1 MNTAYGVGLL
11 AATAIVFAWAY
22 GQYRRPQ
29 PRRWTKSEAITVT
42 LTLFMTALLSFG
54 VSFLGTAAANFEN
67 ETHLLE
73 AAIVGGVS
81 LVLCWVLV
89 PKLMAPGWVA
99 GEQDAGMAVPPPAN
113 DPHPKTPANAGGSAR
128 QKRRAA

>member
-1 MNTAYGVGLL
+1 MNMAYGVGLL

-29 PRRWTKSEAITVT
+29 PGRWTKSEFATVA

-54 VSFLGTAAANFEN
+54 VAFLGTAAASFEN

-73 AAIVGGVS
+73 AAVVGGLG
-81 LVLCWVLV
+81 LVLCWILV
-89 PKLMAPGWVA
+89 PRLMAPGRVA
-99 GEQDAGMAVPPPAN
+99 GEQDTDLSVPPPAN
-113 DPHPKTPANAGGSAR
+113 DPHPKTPSNAGGMR

>member
-29 PRRWTKSEAITVT
+29 PQGWTKSEAITVT

-54 VSFLGTAAANFEN
+54 ISFLGTAAASSEN
-67 ETHLLE
+67 ETHLVE
-73 AAIVGGVS
+73 AAVVGGVG
-81 LVLCWVLV
+81 LVLCWFLV
-89 PKLMAPGWVA
+89 PKLMAPGRAA
-99 GEQDAGMAVPPPAN
+99 GEQDTGLSVPPPAN
-113 DPHPKTPANAGGSAR
+113 DPHPKTPSNASGMR

>member
-29 PRRWTKSEAITVT
+29 PRHWTKSEALTVT
-42 LTLFMTALLSFG
+42 LTLFITALLSFG
-54 VSFLGTAAANFEN
+54 VSFLGTAVANFES

-73 AAIVGGVS
+73 AAIVAGVS
-81 LVLCWVLV
+81 LVLCWFLV
-89 PKLMAPGWVA
+89 PRLMAPGRVA
-99 GEQDAGMAVPPPAN
+99 AEQVAELAVPPPAN
-113 DPHPKTPANAGGSAR
+113 DPHPKTPSSMGGGLR
-128 QKRRAA
+128 NKRRAA